1 MTGNRPIGGTFED
14 VGETINQSVVTPVV
28 DEIGKAIETGIQSV
42 VGTPAQTAQQKQQ
55 KADEDQQKMAGW
67 RWRLQK
73 IKELKDAQK
82 KDREEKAQKELQAK
96 QQEEQSEK
104 EETQIDQFEIV
115 KKSREVNPEAKG
127 KIEIKRGV
135 GG

>member
-55 KADEDQQKMAGW
+55 KADEDQQ
-67 RWRLQK
+67 
-73 IKELKDAQK
+73 
-82 KDREEKAQKELQAK
+82 
-96 QQEEQSEK
+96 EEQSEK